1 MDNEILL
8 LIGAAVIAAPSAVN
22 QVGSAIEKIAKAKKA
37 MAAPNEEQNA
47 RIAAL
52 ESDMA
57 EVKRSLK
64 NDGQELVDIRE
75 SNRITALALIAILDH
90 SLDGNNIKQMKDAKD
105 ELNHYL
111 ARK

>member
-1 MDNEILL
+1 MDNEVLL
-8 LIGAAVIAAPSAVN
+8 LIGAAVIAAPSAIN
-22 QVGSAIEKIAKAKKA
+22 QVGSAIEKISKAKKA
-37 MAAPNEEQNA
+37 ISAPNDEQDR
-47 RIAAL
+47 RISDL
-52 ESDMA
+52 EKDMA
-57 EVKRSLK
+57 EVKRTLISEEE
-64 NDGQELVDIRE
+64 ELADIHE